1 MKQLR
6 NYVVWYP
13 QTNRIKV
20 GVTSNFKERLKYYR
34 QESARHDLG
43 YVGGESLAPLHAGL
57 ARCIEADICRALKSC
72 AIPGHREWF
81 LGDGNTYIAFVEMTK
96 RMHAELTAVM
106 NGDVEHA

>member
-13 QTNRIKV
+13 RTNRIKV
-20 GVTSNFKERLKYYR
+20 GVTSNFKDRLQYYR

-43 YVGGESLAPLHAGL
+43 YVTGRALDPLPAGL
-57 ARCIEADICRALKSC
+57 ARGIENDICRALKSC
-72 AIPGHREWF
+72 VIPGHREWF
-81 LGDGNTYIAFVEMTK
+81 LGNQETYDAFVEMTK